1 MEMNRERIIGVDFDN
16 TLVSYDEVFH
26 TLSVK
31 QGWIP
36 PTTEKNKKC
45 IRDKIRQLPNGE
57 IEWQKLQ
64 AIAYGPRIGEARL
77 IDGVWEFFKLCQ
89 QNGVRVYII
98 SHKTEFANYDGSR
111 TNLRRAALDWMKA
124 NQFFQEEG
132 LGLSLD
138 SVFFGMIRQE
148 KIDLIRTLGC
158 THFIDDL
165 EETFLEETFPSNV
178 EKILFAPYP
187 QPPHLSGIRVLKSWQ
202 EISDYFFRR
211 TN

>member
-1 MEMNRERIIGVDFDN
+1 MKDNRIIGVDFDN
-16 TLVSYDEVFH
+16 TLISYDE
-26 TLSVK
+26 LLYSVGVQK
-31 QGWIP
+31 GLISS
-36 PTTEKNKKC
+36 TTEKNKKC
-45 IRDKIRQLPNGE
+45 IRDQIRQLPNGE

-64 AIAYGPRIGEARL
+64 AFAYGPRIGEARL
-77 IDGVWEFFKLCQ
+77 IDGVWGFFKLCQ
-89 QNGVRVYII
+89 QNRIRVYII
-98 SHKTEFANYDGSR
+98 SHKTEFANYDGPH
-111 TNLRRAALDWMKA
+111 TNLRKAALDWMKA

-148 KIDLIRTLGC
+148 KIDRIKTLGC

-165 EETFLEETFPSNV
+165 EETFLEESFPSDI

-187 QPPHLSGIRVLKSWQ
+187 QPPLLPGIRVLRSWQ
-202 EISDYFFRR
+202 EISDYFFSR